1 MHQPNGHV
9 YLVMRNGIFI
19 QNNMKNILLSFKG
32 FENNKIFKQQDSNNF
47 NRSWVYLKDELAKK
61 GYDFKTVDDN
71 NLSTAEKILF
81 IDEVSL
87 GIPKKEKSQIRR
99 LAKKV
104 LGITPPKPLRDTYNE
119 AIKLGLRSKMV
130 LLLWEPEVIDKDN
143 YTEELYDKFD
153 TVLTWN
159 DNLVDNIKFFK
170 YFHPYSGVEY
180 PNPNVA
186 FVNKKMLV
194 NISMNKHSTHK
205 DDLYRERRESIKFFE
220 KKLVDQFDL
229 FGYGWN
235 QPVKRYER
243 ILPFL
248 THKYQSY
255 RGTCEYKHQILS
267 KYKFSLCYENIKNV
281 NGWITEKIFDCFQA
295 RTIPIYWGAENVT
308 DYIPKNTFID
318 RRDFKNNDELLKFI
332 NLINEK
338 DYMSYINNIENF
350 LSSKEYKVFL
360 PENFSK
366 ILCNHLQS

>member
-1 MHQPNGHV
+1 M
-9 YLVMRNGIFI
+9 
-19 QNNMKNILLSFKG
+19 QNSMKNILLSFKG
-32 FENNKIFKQQDSNNF
+32 FENNIIFKHKDSNNF
-47 NRSWVYLKDELAKK
+47 NSSWVYLKEELSKI

-104 LGITPPKPLRDTYNE
+104 LGVTPPKPLRDTYNE
-119 AIKLGLRSKMV
+119 AIKLGLRNKMV

-143 YTEELYDKFD
+143 YTKELYDKFD
-153 TVLTWN
+153 TILTWN
-159 DNLVDNIKFFK
+159 DDLVDNIKFFK
-170 YFHPYSGVEY
+170 YFHPHSGVEY

-194 NISMNKHSTHK
+194 NISMNKYSPHK

-235 QPVKRYER
+235 QPVKRHGR

-255 RGTCEYKHQILS
+255 RGTCEDKHQVLS

-295 RTIPIYWGAENVT
+295 RTIPIYWGSENINN
-308 DYIPKNTFID
+308 YIPKNTFID
-318 RRDFKNNDELLKFI
+318 RRDFKNHSELLEFLESI
-332 NLINEK
+332 DEK
-338 DYMSYINNIENF
+338 KYNKYLESIGLF
-350 LSSKEYKVFL
+350 LKSEAYKKFL
-360 PENFSK
+360 PENFAK
-366 ILCNHLQS
+366 IIINCLKIK